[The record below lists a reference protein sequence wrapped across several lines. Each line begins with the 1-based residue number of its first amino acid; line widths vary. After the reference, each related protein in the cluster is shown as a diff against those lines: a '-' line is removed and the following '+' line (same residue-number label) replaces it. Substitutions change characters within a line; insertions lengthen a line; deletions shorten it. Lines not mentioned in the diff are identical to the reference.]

1 MRRLAQGSRHRIAAL
16 VLLAGLA
23 SAPLPGV
30 GDRAWAQSATQR
42 SAAAYAPHVA
52 DASRRFGIPEAW
64 IWAVMHVESRGR
76 TRAVS
81 HAGAM
86 GLMQIMPGT
95 WTILRLRYGLGRDP
109 FDVRDNIMAGAAYL
123 REMYN
128 RYRDPI
134 AMVAAYNA
142 GPGRYDEYRARGRP
156 LPAETVAYVAQLR
169 PMLGGGAPVQY
180 AVADVPDPHA
190 WRRADLFA
198 IRPSSAETV
207 ESLAVDDEASVASGG
222 PQPSNISA
230 SGGLFVALSG
240 HEPR

>member
-1 MRRLAQGSRHRIAAL
+1 MRRLAQDSRHRIAAL

-23 SAPLPGV
+23 STLLPGL
-30 GDRAWAQSATQR
+30 GERAWAQSAR
-42 SAAAYAPHVA
+42 PASAAAYAPHVG
-52 DASRRFGIPEAW
+52 DASRRFGIPETW
-64 IWAVMHVESRGR
+64 IWAVMHVESHGR

-95 WTILRLRYGLGRDP
+95 WTVLRSRYGLGKDP

-123 REMYN
+123 REMYD

-180 AVADVPDPHA
+180 AVADIPDPHA

-198 IRPSSAETV
+198 IRPTGAETV
-207 ESLAVDDEASVASGG
+207 ESPTTNDEASIASGG
-222 PQPSNISA
+222 PQPSHISA